1 MGMLTFQVLVDM
13 AIFRVQFSGYV
24 DISGTSGYVDISGTS
39 GYGDIP
45 GTL

>member
-1 MGMLTFQVLVDM
+1 MSICQVHIVGVSLLQVLADM
-13 AIFRVQFSGYV
+13 SIFRVQFSGH
-24 DISGTSGYVDISGTS
+24 VDISGTS